1 MAYNSNFPVGYP
13 QMQQYP
19 QQMQNP
25 YMMPQYQTQAQPT
38 QTPSGSGIIW
48 VQGESAAKAYPVAPA
63 TSQLLMD
70 SESECFYIK
79 TTDASGM
86 PQPLRTFT
94 YREVINTPKNSFQ
107 SAPQHDT
114 RDYVTRQEFD
124 ELRKMLEDLKG
135 PERRNQNAE

>member
-25 YMMPQYQTQAQPT
+25 YMMPQYPTQAQPT
-38 QTPSGSGIIW
+38 QTSSGSGIIW

-94 YREVINTPKNSFQ
+94 YREVISNPKNSFQ
-107 SAPQHDT
+107 SAAQPDA
-114 RDYVTRQEFD
+114 RDYVTRQEFN
-124 ELRKMLEDLKG
+124 ELRELLEDLTG
-135 PERRNQNAE
+135 PERKNSNAK

>member
-1 MAYNSNFPVGYP
+1 
-13 QMQQYP
+13 
-19 QQMQNP
+19 
-25 YMMPQYQTQAQPT
+25 
-38 QTPSGSGIIW
+38 
-48 VQGESAAKAYPVAPA
+48 
-63 TSQLLMD
+63 MD

-124 ELRKMLEDLKG
+124 ELRKMLEDLTG
-135 PERRNQNAE
+135 PERRGQNAE